1 MVEAAGIQMNEDSK
15 REAQTLPI
23 NDDRETAAARAIVLE
38 LSDGHQA
45 PSERSELSSVTPRA
59 SLEGT
64 TMSLFNGSEE
74 NSFATV
80 DLDDEQAMAAERDRM
95 VELRVK
101 FSVEGMHGVL
111 TNKTKNVRDG
121 PNAKKL
127 AEPRWKTI
135 LPL

>member
-1 MVEAAGIQMNEDSK
+1 MVKPMEIPKLSGREKRVVDVSVWMNNPEDYDFSP
-15 REAQTLPI
+15 L
-23 NDDRETAAARAIVLE
+23 
-38 LSDGHQA
+38 
-45 PSERSELSSVTPRA
+45 A
-59 SLEGT
+59 SLVGST
-64 TMSLFNGSEE
+64 ISLFNGNEE
-74 NSFATV
+74 TPSATV
-80 DLDDEQAMAAERDRM
+80 DLDDEQAMVAERDRM

-127 AEPRWKTI
+127 AAPRWKPI

>member
-1 MVEAAGIQMNEDSK
+1 MVKSIEITKLSVKEKLVVDVSVWMNNPEDYDFS
-15 REAQTLPI
+15 
-23 NDDRETAAARAIVLE
+23 
-38 LSDGHQA
+38 
-45 PSERSELSSVTPRA
+45 PRA
-59 SLEGT
+59 SLDGNS
-64 TMSLFNGSEE
+64 MRLFNGSEE
-74 NSFATV
+74 KPSATAE
-80 DLDDEQAMAAERDRM
+80 LDHEQMIVAERDRM

-101 FSVEGMHGVL
+101 FSVEGMHGIL

>member
-1 MVEAAGIQMNEDSK
+1 MVKSMEITKLSVREKLVVDVSVWMNNPEDYDFS
-15 REAQTLPI
+15 
-23 NDDRETAAARAIVLE
+23 
-38 LSDGHQA
+38 
-45 PSERSELSSVTPRA
+45 PRA
-59 SLEGT
+59 SLDGS
-64 TMSLFNGSEE
+64 TMNLFNGNEE
-74 NSFATV
+74 TPSASIQ
-80 DLDDEQAMAAERDRM
+80 LDDEQIVTAERDRM

-101 FSVEGMHGVL
+101 FAVEGMHGIL

>member
-1 MVEAAGIQMNEDSK
+1 MVKSMEITKLSIKEKLVIDVSVRMNNPEDYDFS
-15 REAQTLPI
+15 
-23 NDDRETAAARAIVLE
+23 
-38 LSDGHQA
+38 
-45 PSERSELSSVTPRA
+45 PRA
-59 SLEGT
+59 SLDGA
-64 TMSLFNGSEE
+64 TMNLFNGNDQSP
-74 NSFATV
+74 SASA
-80 DLDDEQAMAAERDRM
+80 DLDEEQIITAERDRM

-101 FSVEGMHGVL
+101 FAVDGMHGVL